1 MGNLEWYVE
10 VSDGVKR
17 KTPPEMIKVSE
28 LREWQARHQSST
40 QGLFSSICM
49 YPTDDPYIGG
59 VLSDFYVDFDFEENP
74 DKARK
79 EAISVVKKLTQ
90 DYGIPEENIRI
101 AFSGMK
107 GISITVSHNVFN
119 AMSSAYLLLIWKGI
133 VQELILELN
142 LKTADTSVY
151 ERRRLWRLLNSRHQ
165 KSGLY
170 KIPLTL
176 AELENLTIDK
186 IKKMADKPRELGISE
201 QAQPVAKARE
211 LFEKHKNKVEKW
223 LEERKKAF
231 EKTEL
236 RTLTDDPPCV
246 RRRLEIG
253 AKAGSRNSFLF
264 QLAVYY
270 AHKGLGEPEIVK
282 IGYEFAKRCEQEPEP
297 FPKPGEVESIVGS
310 AFKGAQ
316 DARYGVGCSSEVLAE
331 LCDKANCLF
340 FKKPEE
346 KGLKHSCGEDLPD
359 KVFEQT
365 SDGEFL
371 VYDKVTGEVK
381 KEKSI
386 GEFKPYEKIIWK
398 PVDKATD
405 YKSEQELWSEVKR
418 FIYEHMDVS
427 EGYDVLTAWVLM
439 SWVPERWKAVP
450 YLFFFG
456 PKGSG
461 KSRALEILGAI
472 GFRPFLT
479 GSATLAAIFRLI
491 EMWHITLF
499 LDETEIYMKKDYRDV
514 QNLLNTGYRRGWPT
528 VRVEENREGE
538 RIPVQFDTF
547 GPKAL
552 AGTKELLDT
561 LKSRCVVFGM
571 SKAIRDIR
579 DEIDEEWAQSLR
591 EKLLMYRFRILAKKE
606 LSEKPK
612 LFKGRL
618 RELFDPLIIVAPLT
632 EKNPIIQQAKKI
644 EGDLKEE
651 EEMSLESIVFKAI
664 MKVYQ
669 ETQEE
674 KLLISDI
681 SKIVNEKLEVDE
693 MVTNITVG
701 MTAKRLG
708 FQKCLRG
715 GARAIRW
722 NKELAERLI
731 MRYGG
736 VESQK
741 LLGAKRFR
749 KGVTEWLDWG
759 AE

>member
-1 MGNLEWYVE
+1 MEFNKEDVEKFYKFLNHAKFTEVRIIDPRIGIKEVAFVDNLNDFLAVCERYNGQANVYVSVNERSSKEGKAENVSALQIIPLDIDPVRPKGQASTDAELEVARQKMLEIKKWLKENFHCTPFTNMSGNGFHLFMKIPAVPLDQFNRPVIEEKLRIFVHGIQE
-10 VSDGVKR
+10 KFNDEKVHIDSTFDLPRVMKCPGTMSVKGDNTQERPRRMCQIIDPTDVPSVGVLNHLVAIQKPEKAEGEFKLGDKGVK
-17 KTPPEMIKVSE
+17 EFVE
-28 LREWQARHQSST
+28 LLEKDQKLRDLVMGDWKKYS
-40 QGLFSSICM
+40 FSSRSEAEQSLLTKLVAAGFSEQSINTIM
-49 YPTDDPYIGG
+49 MKSKIGKWKEKTDAYRHRSIEKAIEF
-59 VLSDFYVDFDFEENP
+59 VEEH
-74 DKARK
+74 K
-79 EAISVVKKLTQ
+79 EAIEPVK
-90 DYGIPEENIRI
+90 
-101 AFSGMK
+101 
-107 GISITVSHNVFN
+107 
-119 AMSSAYLLLIWKGI
+119 
-133 VQELILELN
+133 
-142 LKTADTSVY
+142 
-151 ERRRLWRLLNSRHQ
+151 
-165 KSGLY
+165 Y
-170 KIPLTL
+170 K
-176 AELENLTIDK
+176 
-186 IKKMADKPRELGISE
+186 
-201 QAQPVAKARE
+201 Q
-211 LFEKHKNKVEKW
+211 
-223 LEERKKAF
+223 
-231 EKTEL
+231 
-236 RTLTDDPPCV
+236 
-246 RRRLEIG
+246 
-253 AKAGSRNSFLF
+253 
-264 QLAVYY
+264 
-270 AHKGLGEPEIVK
+270 
-282 IGYEFAKRCEQEPEP
+282 
-297 FPKPGEVESIVGS
+297 
-310 AFKGAQ
+310 
-316 DARYGVGCSSEVLAE
+316 
-331 LCDKANCLF
+331 
-340 FKKPEE
+340 
-346 KGLKHSCGEDLPD
+346 SCGEDLES
-359 KVFEQT
+359 KVCEQI
-365 SDGEFL
+365 SNNEFI
-371 VYDKVTGEVK
+371 VYDKTSGQTTNERTVD
-381 KEKSI
+381 
-386 GEFKPYEKIIWK
+386 EFKPYEKIIWK

-479 GSATLAAIFRLI
+479 GSASLAAIFRLI
-491 EMWHITLF
+491 QMWHVTLF

-528 VRVEENREGE
+528 VRVEEDREGE

-591 EKLLMYRFRILAKKE
+591 EKLLMYRFSILTKKE
-606 LSEKPK
+606 LPEKPK

-618 RELFDPLIIVAPLT
+618 RELFDPLIIVAPLA

-651 EEMSLESIVFKAI
+651 EEMSLDAIVFKAI

-708 FQKCLRG
+708 FQKCLKG

-736 VESQK
+736 IESQK
-741 LLGAKRFR
+741 LLGPKRFR

-759 AE
+759 LNEAGR